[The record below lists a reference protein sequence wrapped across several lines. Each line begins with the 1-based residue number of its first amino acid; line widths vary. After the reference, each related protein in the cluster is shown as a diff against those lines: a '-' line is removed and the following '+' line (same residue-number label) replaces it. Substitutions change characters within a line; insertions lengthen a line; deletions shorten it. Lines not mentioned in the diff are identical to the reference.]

1 MVALIMLDVFAD
13 DLSDFVFSV
22 SPLFSFPAVPPTG
35 SAPSSGGPSDSA
47 GDDSSGEDSSGFTDE
62 AIDEA
67 ASVSEALIDV
77 EAVEVTGTK
86 SLVGSIVVVVGIAV
100 TTFVEVLNSMSIFH

>member
-1 MVALIMLDVFAD
+1 MVALKMLDVFAD

-35 SAPSSGGPSDSA
+35 STGSAPSSGGPSDST
-47 GDDSSGEDSSGFTDE
+47 GDD

-67 ASVSEALIDV
+67 ASVSKVLIDV

-86 SLVGSIVVVVGIAV
+86 SLVGAFVVEVGIEV
-100 TTFVEVLNSMSIFH
+100 TTVVEVLNSMSIFH

>member
-47 GDDSSGEDSSGFTDE
+47 GDDSSGFTDE

-67 ASVSEALIDV
+67 ASVSKVLIDV
-77 EAVEVTGTK
+77 EAVEVTGTR
-86 SLVGSIVVVVGIAV
+86 SLVSAFVVEVGIGV
-100 TTFVEVLNSMSIFH
+100 TTGVEVLNSMSIFH

>member
-13 DLSDFVFSV
+13 DLSDFVLSV

-47 GDDSSGEDSSGFTDE
+47 GDDSSGFTDE

>member
-1 MVALIMLDVFAD
+1 MVALKMLDVFAD

-35 SAPSSGGPSDSA
+35 SAPSSGGPSDST
-47 GDDSSGEDSSGFTDE
+47 GDD

-67 ASVSEALIDV
+67 ASVSKVLIDV

-86 SLVGSIVVVVGIAV
+86 SLVGAFVVVVGIEVGIEV
-100 TTFVEVLNSMSIFH
+100 TTVVEVLNSMSIFH

>member
-1 MVALIMLDVFAD
+1 MVALKMLDVFAD

-35 SAPSSGGPSDSA
+35 SAPSSGGPSDST
-47 GDDSSGEDSSGFTDE
+47 GDD

-67 ASVSEALIDV
+67 ASVSKVLIDV

-86 SLVGSIVVVVGIAV
+86 SLVGAFVVEVGIEVGIEV
-100 TTFVEVLNSMSIFH
+100 TTVVEVLNSMSIFH